1 MLRFQ
6 VAKRKEIEEHHM
18 RTLQSLK
25 KEHERKKATDEE
37 KFQALLE
44 QKEEAAEEFQETIR
58 QLKVE

>member
-18 RTLQSLK
+18 RTLQQLK

-44 QKEEAAEEFQETIR
+44 QKEETAEEF
-58 QLKVE
+58 

>member
-1 MLRFQ
+1 
-6 VAKRKEIEEHHM
+6 M
-18 RTLQSLK
+18 RTLQQLK

-58 QLKVE
+58 QLKGE